1 MLFLSLAGARF
12 GDFGGVAWVMTRFVL
27 QRGPTRV
34 SHKSLSQVTRVSQK
48 RIFQKCVTGVSEG
61 CFTECLRSVFA
72 RDAHKSA
79 SEGCL
84 KRVSQECLSL
94 MCFEEV
100 AFPSNSP
107 GQSFAL
113 LGNLRNFKKHPQKR

>member
-48 RIFQKCVTGVSEG
+48 GVSQSVSEVCLQEMPTRVPQKG
-61 CFTECLRSVFA
+61 ALKECHRSV
-72 RDAHKSA
+72 S
-79 SEGCL
+79 
-84 KRVSQECLSL
+84 V
-94 MCFEEV
+94 
-100 AFPSNSP
+100 
-107 GQSFAL
+107 
-113 LGNLRNFKKHPQKR
+113 